1 MDAASPSPQPP
12 AHRARRALCLCGGG
26 ATGAAYQV
34 GVLAALEAMIPGFR
48 TGDFELI
55 VGTSA
60 GSLVGALLAAGVPV
74 TRLYTSILDGDDFF
88 AIQRRDVYQLDLR
101 ETAWKLMR
109 IGRVGARLGRQ
120 WLQDPTGDWRGP
132 ALGDLSA
139 ALPDGLFSMNG
150 YVQFIDRF
158 LARHGLARTFDQLP
172 GRLMVPVNNLD
183 TGHRDVFGL
192 GYRTD
197 ASVPEAIAASS
208 AIPLFFSPVRVRGR
222 DYIDGGSGRVA
233 HVDLAQQAGMS
244 HVLVIN
250 PIVPWNLERRLMER
264 RGDDA
269 DIAGATLNR
278 IRSRG
283 MVAIWNQSFRM
294 SNAVKL
300 HLGLRR
306 LRADRPDM
314 ALALIEPDE
323 KDDTLFVTNPMNM
336 DARARIAR
344 VAYETTVARLQSGD
358 DAVRAVCLGLPE
370 ARHLDGLHRRDDRTP
385 AAPSRG
391 VPTPLSAAP
400 RAARRA

>member
-1 MDAASPSPQPP
+1 MDGSPEMPQQPSTS
-12 AHRARRALCLCGGG
+12 ARRGLCLCGGG

-48 TGDFELI
+48 TSDFEVI

-60 GSLVGALLAAGVPV
+60 GSLVGALLAAGVPA
-74 TRLYTSILDGDDFF
+74 TRLYHSITTEDDFF
-88 AIQRRDVYQLDLR
+88 RIQRSDVYQLDLR

-109 IGRVGARLGRQ
+109 IGRVAARLGRQ
-120 WLQDPTGDWRGP
+120 WATDPSGDWRGL

-139 ALPDGLFSMNG
+139 ALPDGLFSMTG

-158 LARHGLARTFDQLP
+158 LAQHGLARTFSQLP
-172 GRLMVPVNNLD
+172 GNLLVPVNNLD
-183 TGHRDVFGL
+183 TGHRDVFGK
-192 GYRTD
+192 GHRTD
-197 ASVPEAIAASS
+197 ATIPEAIAASS
-208 AIPLFFSPVRVRGR
+208 AIPLFFSPVRIRGR

-250 PIVPWNLERRLMER
+250 PIVPWNLERRLLER

-269 DIAGATLNR
+269 DIEGATLNR

-300 HLGLRR
+300 HMGLRR

-314 ALALIEPDE
+314 ALALLEPDE
-323 KDDTLFVTNPMNM
+323 KDDTLFVTNPMDT

-344 VAYETTVARLQSGD
+344 VAFDATVARLREGGE
-358 DAVRAVCLGLPE
+358 AVRAVCLGLPD
-370 ARHLDGLHRRDDRTP
+370 ARLHDGLRRHDARTP
-385 AAPSRG
+385 KRDTAG
-391 VPTPLSAAP
+391 AP
-400 RAARRA
+400 R